1 MGLSLMPLYTDGMVL
16 QRGEPI
22 LLHGKANGKEQV
34 KVTFAGK
41 TATVEYSDMGRWT
54 ATLPKMEAGGPY
66 EAVITAGRKTIKLR
80 DIYVGE
86 VWLCSGQSNME
97 MPSFCNTKR

>member
-1 MGLSLMPLYTDGMVL
+1 MTL
-16 QRGEPI
+16 
-22 LLHGKANGKEQV
+22 
-34 KVTFAGK
+34 AGK

-97 MPSFCNTKR
+97 MPVSATQNAKEDLAEADNQPFVTSLSDISSLSYE